1 MKHILFLATLLP
13 TLVLAQPAGNL
24 DLTFNT
30 TGYNV
35 TNVGSSS
42 DKAFDLAILDNG
54 KILVAGTT
62 FVNATGND
70 FLVLCYNSDGTL
82 DQSFGN
88 NGKITTDLNL
98 GSDDQ
103 AIELAVLSDGT
114 FILAG
119 FSDDGTDKDAA
130 LVKYNSDG
138 TLFTGFGNNGVSLT
152 DLDGNNQDMFSCVK
166 VHQLTGKII
175 AGGSAQ
181 IDDNHAK
188 PVVAR
193 FNSDGTLDNTFNST
207 GIRLMWI
214 TNLDNQYLYGIEDLA
229 VASNGKITAIGWR
242 DFPNLS
248 WDSDMV
254 AFKINSDGSM
264 DDTFSTDGEEI
275 YNGNFNGHDQ
285 LYAML
290 LNPDQTFIAVG
301 RSYVSNL
308 SYQGILTEIGTS
320 GTINSTK
327 VTGIDDNGYSDI
339 AWDMNGN
346 LVTCGYSGN
355 SGLVTRMS
363 GANYSFDNSFGTSG
377 MNDFNFNQ
385 TSEVVFYG
393 IAVQSDNKI
402 VVVGW
407 KDNDVVIARLTGEGS
422 PQLDDFNL
430 QTPAN
435 NATNVAINSVT
446 FNWTDAFMAMEY
458 QFQLATDIN
467 FTNLLVDAS
476 TTTSTYTYST
486 PLTLNTDYW
495 WRVRSSDGTIFGAWK
510 SPYKFK
516 TVTGVGMDDLVL
528 DGVKVF
534 PNPANE
540 LVLVHLN
547 QALTAEVQLLNSL
560 GQVVYYS
567 RENGISELEIP
578 VSKFENGIYTL
589 NIVSKEGNS
598 QHKVSILH

>member
-1 MKHILFLATLLP
+1 MKRILYLAAILP
-13 TLVLAQPAGNL
+13 SLALAQPAGNL
-24 DLTFNT
+24 DLTFNG
-30 TGYNV
+30 TGFNV
-35 TNVGSSS
+35 TNVGSSA

-62 FVNATGND
+62 FANATGND
-70 FLVLCYNSDGTL
+70 FLVLCYNSDGSL
-82 DQSFGN
+82 DQTFGN

-103 AIELAVLSDGT
+103 AIELAVLSDGS

-119 FSDDGTDKDAA
+119 FSDNGTDKDAA
-130 LVKYNSDG
+130 LVKYNADG
-138 TLFTGFGNNGVSLT
+138 SLFTGFGSNGISIT

-166 VHQLTGKII
+166 VHQLSGKII
-175 AGGSAQ
+175 AGGSSQ

-193 FNSDGTLDNTFNST
+193 FNADGTLDNTFNTT
-207 GIRLMWI
+207 GIRLMWV

-264 DDTFSTDGEEI
+264 DDTFSTDGEET

-285 LYAML
+285 WYAML
-290 LNPDQTFIAVG
+290 LNPDQTFIVVG

-308 SYQGILTEIGTS
+308 SYQGILAEVGTS
-320 GTINSTK
+320 GSINSTR

-339 AWDMNGN
+339 AWDMNGDI
-346 LVTCGYSGN
+346 VTCGYSGN

-363 GANYSFDNSFGTSG
+363 GSNYSFDNSFGTSG

-385 TSEVVFYG
+385 TNEVVFYG

-435 NATNVAINSVT
+435 NASNVAINSVS
-446 FNWTDAFMAMEY
+446 FNWTDAFMASEY
-458 QFQLATDIN
+458 QFQLASDIN
-467 FTNLLVDAS
+467 FSNILVDA
-476 TTTSTYTYST
+476 TTATSTYTYST
-486 PLTLNTDYW
+486 PLSLNTDYW
-495 WRVRSSDGTIFGAWK
+495 WRVRSSDGTTYGAWK
-510 SPYKFK
+510 SPFKFK

-528 DGVKVF
+528 EGVLVF
-534 PNPANE
+534 PNPSNDR
-540 LVLVHLN
+540 VNVQFN
-547 QALTAEVQLLNSL
+547 KVMDVQVQLLNSV
-560 GQVVYYS
+560 GQLVYQS
-567 RENGISELEIP
+567 QEVGISELGIP
-578 VSKFENGIYTL
+578 VAGLSNGIYTL
-589 NIVSKEGNS
+589 TINGKEGIS
-598 QHKVSILH
+598 QQKVSILH